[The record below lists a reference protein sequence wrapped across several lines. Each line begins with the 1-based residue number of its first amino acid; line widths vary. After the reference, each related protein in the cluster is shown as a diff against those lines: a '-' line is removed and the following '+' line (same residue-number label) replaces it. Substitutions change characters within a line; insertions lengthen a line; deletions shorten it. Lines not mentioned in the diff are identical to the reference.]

1 MNVLQAKLAYEV
13 LVFLSRK
20 QLCEAVSR
28 YLSSRLLLNSDPSRI
43 HLLAEPYL
51 MNINVAKLSLDS
63 ISVALYQAYSLSVV
77 TPESLLSVKR
87 EANIAVEAILVLR
100 FHASS

>member
-13 LVFLSRK
+13 VVFLSRE

-28 YLSSRLLLNSDPSRI
+28 HIHSRLPLNSDSPRI
-43 HLLAEPYL
+43 HLLAEPHL
-51 MNINVAKLSLDS
+51 MNINVAKLGLDS

-77 TPESLLSVKR
+77 TPESFLAIKG
-87 EANIAVEAILVLR
+87 EANVAAEAIPVL
-100 FHASS
+100 

>member
-1 MNVLQAKLAYEV
+1 
-13 LVFLSRK
+13 VFLLRE

-28 YLSSRLLLNSDPSRI
+28 YIRSRLLLNSDPSRI
-43 HLLAEPYL
+43 HLLAEPHL
-51 MNINVAKLSLDS
+51 MNINVAKLGLDS

-87 EANIAVEAILVLR
+87 EANVTVEAILVLQ
-100 FHASS
+100 FHTSS

>member
-28 YLSSRLLLNSDPSRI
+28 HLSSRLPFNSDSSSF
-43 HLLAEPYL
+43 HLLAEPHL
-51 MNINVAKLSLDS
+51 MDINVTKLGLDS
-63 ISVALYQAYSLSVV
+63 FSVAL
-77 TPESLLSVKR
+77 
-87 EANIAVEAILVLR
+87 
-100 FHASS
+100 